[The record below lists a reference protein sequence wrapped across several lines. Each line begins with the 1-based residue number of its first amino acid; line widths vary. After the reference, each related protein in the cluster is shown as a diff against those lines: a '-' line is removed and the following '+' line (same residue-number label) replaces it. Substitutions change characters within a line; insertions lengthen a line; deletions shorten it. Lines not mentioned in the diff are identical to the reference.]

1 MNFYFIIFTLFLFAT
16 SACTKINIET
26 KTTNLYPKQEQFVN
40 LYADSLGVEFMK
52 ESLPPGMDKGFNVKG
67 IIAYG
72 NELFCTNLFAKRI
85 DIFDIKTLKYKES
98 IIDPD
103 TKMFSRDVYV
113 DNQYIY
119 VTGLSDPRCQVSIY
133 DRQTKEYICRLGT
146 GLWWGNRPL
155 VHPICVAASDIY
167 IFVRE
172 QGNNI
177 KVFLKSDIDM
187 GKSSASYCSLNIDG
201 QAVLNTDDY
210 DMSVVDSTL
219 YVINIKNKTIYT
231 YSGNADYEKDNEAPY
246 KSKFT
251 YSDNQSPKAIASNSQ
266 YIFIATNASFAK
278 INIYERGQEE
288 IDLAKPNFI
297 ISSISG
303 TDIDRINFIAAKG
316 DTLFIN
322 QNDQKITAIHL
333 KTRFYDEIIDTP
345 I

>member
-119 VTGLSDPRCQVSIY
+119 VLDYQTLGVRFLFMIVKQKSIFVDLAQVYGGGIDHWY
-133 DRQTKEYICRLGT
+133 TPFVWLQ
-146 GLWWGNRPL
+146 
-155 VHPICVAASDIY
+155 AIY
-167 IFVRE
+167 I
-172 QGNNI
+172 
-177 KVFLKSDIDM
+177 
-187 GKSSASYCSLNIDG
+187 
-201 QAVLNTDDY
+201 
-210 DMSVVDSTL
+210 
-219 YVINIKNKTIYT
+219 
-231 YSGNADYEKDNEAPY
+231 YS
-246 KSKFT
+246 
-251 YSDNQSPKAIASNSQ
+251 
-266 YIFIATNASFAK
+266 
-278 INIYERGQEE
+278 
-288 IDLAKPNFI
+288 
-297 ISSISG
+297 
-303 TDIDRINFIAAKG
+303 
-316 DTLFIN
+316 
-322 QNDQKITAIHL
+322 
-333 KTRFYDEIIDTP
+333 
-345 I
+345 